1 VAKLRADDSADDL
14 LRRADERLYEAKV
27 QGRNRVVADDP
38 SDETSQPS
46 PRNRRAAAS

>member
-1 VAKLRADDSADDL
+1 

-38 SDETSQPS
+38 NDEISQPT
-46 PRNRRAAAS
+46 PRDRRATAI